1 MRAGFLW
8 SLLNLAGVGIKQH
21 VVIQTPPSITDHR
34 LLLEQTLSHG
44 ADPYFENRKLIRF
57 SNEFDQE
64 KGITTVPLL
73 NIYKSRDDR
82 FPKYHIFSRSH
93 FLCFT
98 HSIYASVMEYAEFCK
113 MEDKLAHVINNY
125 LEDTHNHWLIFMDD
139 PFLMA
144 NIRDYGSK
152 NSIVRQ
158 TTWITTEKASFND
171 MLLVDLEKDHSR
183 V

>member
-1 MRAGFLW
+1 
-8 SLLNLAGVGIKQH
+8 
-21 VVIQTPPSITDHR
+21 
-34 LLLEQTLSHG
+34 
-44 ADPYFENRKLIRF
+44 
-57 SNEFDQE
+57 
-64 KGITTVPLL
+64 
-73 NIYKSRDDR
+73 
-82 FPKYHIFSRSH
+82 
-93 FLCFT
+93 
-98 HSIYASVMEYAEFCK
+98 MEYAEFCK